1 MRDAPGSPTDGDL
14 PEPSSRIDFSLTR
27 PILLLAVPL
36 TLSRQLENVVGMA
49 DIFMVGRLGPEAIS
63 AVGISSAISI
73 VVGASMIA
81 VTTGTFAMV
90 AQAIGAGAHREA
102 SAAAKQSLTLLFV
115 LSVAISLLGIVGAPH
130 FLAAMSVTPQIVAI
144 GTPYLRVFFA
154 GAALMTC
161 NRALSTC
168 LYGAG
173 DTRTPLYISLLSN
186 SVKIVASYLLIFGV
200 WRVPR
205 LGVTGAAL
213 GTVIGRVCAVAVG
226 FWALYSGRFEFT
238 FLPGTTYRPNLAL
251 ARRILK
257 IGIPS
262 AVQGFLRNG
271 ARLIAVKLVALT
283 ASSTAAVAAYSIGR
297 QIERVVHH
305 PSLSFGTTA
314 TALVG
319 QSLGAGD
326 RQEAERRGWTTLL
339 IGLIT
344 SVLLG
349 LGVPLLARPV
359 LTVFTDAPDVID
371 IGVIYLYA
379 IALSVPFTSLSST
392 GGGGLRGAGDTM
404 SGLNYTLISQW
415 LVFLP
420 AAYALTFL
428 FGYDIN
434 GIWTAL
440 VVYAVLQAVLTVR
453 KFARGEWK
461 TRRI

>member
-1 MRDAPGSPTDGDL
+1 M
-14 PEPSSRIDFSLTR
+14 
-27 PILLLAVPL
+27 
-36 TLSRQLENVVGMA
+36 
-49 DIFMVGRLGPEAIS
+49 
-63 AVGISSAISI
+63 
-73 VVGASMIA
+73 
-81 VTTGTFAMV
+81 
-90 AQAIGAGAHREA
+90 
-102 SAAAKQSLTLLFV
+102 
-115 LSVAISLLGIVGAPH
+115 
-130 FLAAMSVTPQIVAI
+130 
-144 GTPYLRVFFA
+144 
-154 GAALMTC
+154 
-161 NRALSTC
+161 
-168 LYGAG
+168 
-173 DTRTPLYISLLSN
+173 
-186 SVKIVASYLLIFGV
+186 
-200 WRVPR
+200 
-205 LGVTGAAL
+205 
-213 GTVIGRVCAVAVG
+213 
-226 FWALYSGRFEFT
+226 
-238 FLPGTTYRPNLAL
+238 
-251 ARRILK
+251 
-257 IGIPS
+257 
-262 AVQGFLRNG
+262 
-271 ARLIAVKLVALT
+271 
-283 ASSTAAVAAYSIGR
+283 
-297 QIERVVHH
+297 VHH

-404 SGLNYTLISQW
+404 PGLNYTLISQW

-440 VVYAVLQAVLTVR
+440 VVYAVLQAALTVR